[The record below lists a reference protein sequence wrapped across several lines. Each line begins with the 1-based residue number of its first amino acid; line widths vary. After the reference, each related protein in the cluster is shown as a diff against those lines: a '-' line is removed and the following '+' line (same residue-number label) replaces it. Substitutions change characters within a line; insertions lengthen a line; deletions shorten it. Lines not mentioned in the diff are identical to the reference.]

1 MTLIDYSIIFSVDDV
16 FVRQD
21 LYEGKYAPDLEQQ
34 RKMEALDTR
43 DEIVAF
49 YDSAKED
56 QTLKKIE
63 L

>member
-1 MTLIDYSIIFSVDDV
+1 M

-43 DEIVAF
+43 DEIIAF
-49 YDSAKED
+49 YDGAKED
-56 QTLKKIE
+56 QTLNKIE

>member
-1 MTLIDYSIIFSVDDV
+1 M

-21 LYEGKYAPDLEQQ
+21 LYEGKYAPDLELQ

-43 DEIVAF
+43 DQIIAF
-49 YDSAKED
+49 YDDAKDD
-56 QTLKKIE
+56 QTLKKTE

>member
-1 MTLIDYSIIFSVDDV
+1 M

-21 LYEGKYAPDLEQQ
+21 LYEGKYSPDLEQQ

-43 DEIVAF
+43 DEIIAF

-56 QTLKKIE
+56 QTMKKTE

>member
-1 MTLIDYSIIFSVDDV
+1 MITPFIFPVDDV

-43 DEIVAF
+43 DEIIAF

-56 QTLKKIE
+56 QTLNKIE

>member
-1 MTLIDYSIIFSVDDV
+1 MITLHYIIFPVDDV

-21 LYEGKYAPDLEQQ
+21 LYEGKYAPDLDQQ

-43 DEIVAF
+43 DEIIAF
-49 YDSAKED
+49 YDAAKED
-56 QTLKKIE
+56 QTLRKTE

>member
-1 MTLIDYSIIFSVDDV
+1 M

-21 LYEGKYAPDLEQQ
+21 LYEGKYAPDLELQ

-43 DEIVAF
+43 DEIIAF
-49 YDSAKED
+49 YDAAKED
-56 QTLKKIE
+56 QISRKIE

>member
-1 MTLIDYSIIFSVDDV
+1 M

>member
-1 MTLIDYSIIFSVDDV
+1 MNTPFIFPVDDV

-43 DEIVAF
+43 DQIIAF
-49 YDSAKED
+49 YDDAKDD
-56 QTLKKIE
+56 QTLKKTE

>member
-1 MTLIDYSIIFSVDDV
+1 MFSVDDV
-16 FVRQD
+16 FVRRD